1 MISFSEKKY
10 INSLLVTEMM
20 IIIKL
25 NHYAEW
31 FQKRVLDRW
40 MYFLIEN
47 NELLKKYNDTWNE
60 FSNSIKKEL
69 DWKPI

>member
-1 MISFSEKKY
+1 MVPKTS
-10 INSLLVTEMM
+10 
-20 IIIKL
+20 
-25 NHYAEW
+25 A
-31 FQKRVLDRW
+31 RW

-60 FSNSIKKEL
+60 FSNNIKKEL

>member
-1 MISFSEKKY
+1 
-10 INSLLVTEMM
+10 MM

-31 FQKRVLDRW
+31 FQKRVLARW